1 MFYEVHRVDI
11 VRLLGGNLGMLPRF
25 QIYEARMVKTA
36 DTKDEPSAKKIKEN
50 ELKNERNFIVDGK
63 LERRSTGF

>member
-1 MFYEVHRVDI
+1 MFYEVHKVDI

-25 QIYEARMVKTA
+25 QIYEARMVNTA
-36 DTKDEPSAKKIKEN
+36 DTKDEPSAKKTKEN
-50 ELKNERNFIVDGK
+50 EMKNERNFIVDGK